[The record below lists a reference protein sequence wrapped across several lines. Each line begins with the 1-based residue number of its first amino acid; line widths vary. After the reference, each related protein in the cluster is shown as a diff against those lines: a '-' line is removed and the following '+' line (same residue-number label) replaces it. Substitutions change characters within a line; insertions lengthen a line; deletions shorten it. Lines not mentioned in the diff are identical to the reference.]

1 MPNDRW
7 PETYKKK
14 YFWREGRTV
23 HASGVMNSFLEAI
36 DRKGARKLVRL
47 WDNWEKVVGSEV
59 ASLAHP
65 LGRRGRA
72 LVLLADDPMISQ
84 HLSFLVPELLGR
96 INGFLGE
103 HLFDDVR
110 FELSDGRPPLDRP
123 RPEQSNA
130 PKITPQ
136 RPEQL
141 GKVADALPP
150 DSPVGRAYRAYL
162 NMFKNN
168 KETSD

>member
-1 MPNDRW
+1 MGNDRW
-7 PETYKKK
+7 PDTYKKR

-47 WDNWEKVVGSEV
+47 WDNWAEVVGPEV

-72 LVLLADDPMISQ
+72 LVLLADDPMVSQ

-96 INGFLGE
+96 INAFLGE

-110 FELSDGRPPLDRP
+110 FELSDGRPALDRP
-123 RPEQSNA
+123 RPEQGKHL
-130 PKITPQ
+130 KIAHQ
-136 RPEQL
+136 RPENL
-141 GKVADALPP
+141 GKVAAALPP
-150 DSPVGRAYRAYL
+150 ESPVGRAYRAYL
-162 NMFKNN
+162 KMFKTN
-168 KETSD
+168 KGTSD